1 MSACYSVSR
10 VLFKF
15 KIQDLHWIRDLQ
27 IFSSCLWLAF
37 SVFNDVLEFLNFEV
51 QFINF
56 SFIYRLCFQSDSLET
71 FSLFKLLNIF
81 LLSSKIFIVLTL
93 ALRFVIV
100 LFFNIFLI
108 NLFFNWRM
116 IALQSFVVFC
126 QTSTRIS
133 HRYPHVLS
141 LPSRPHPTRVD
152 CNRF

>member
-37 SVFNDVLEFLNFEV
+37 SVFNDVLEVLNFEV

-71 FSLFKLLNIF
+71 FALFKLLNIF

-100 LFFNIFLI
+100 LFFNTKRLFFLI
-108 NLFFNWRM
+108 CW
-116 IALQSFVVFC
+116 VFYMWFIGWPKLLSPKEC
-126 QTSTRIS
+126 
-133 HRYPHVLS
+133 LS
-141 LPSRPHPTRVD
+141 LDPFRAPFSLS
-152 CNRF
+152 